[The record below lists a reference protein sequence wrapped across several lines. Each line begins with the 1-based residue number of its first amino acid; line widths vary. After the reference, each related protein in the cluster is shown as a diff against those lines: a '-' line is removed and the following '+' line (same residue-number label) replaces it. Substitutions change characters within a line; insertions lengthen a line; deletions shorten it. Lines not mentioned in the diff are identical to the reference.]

1 MSWPIVIMFLLPF
14 NPGEKVYEGSCTDL
28 AELRE
33 SKAVFMCGN
42 VSLFKHLTLGQQ
54 QSLASMM

>member
-1 MSWPIVIMFLLPF
+1 MFLYPF

-42 VSLFKHLTLGQQ
+42 VSLFKHLTPWSTTISGINNITLRV
-54 QSLASMM
+54 